1 MRLSLAFLFR
11 ASNNHFMLQAV
22 ENEETFS
29 YFYGVLSTDDLKILT
44 FEYTLRIDFLID
56 HFKEILLNFTFFFS
70 SNYLTLLDGI
80 I

>member
-22 ENEETFS
+22 ENEVAFS

-56 HFKEILLNFTFFFS
+56 HFKEILLNFSFFFH
-70 SNYLTLLDGI
+70 LTT
-80 I
+80 

>member
-1 MRLSLAFLFR
+1 
-11 ASNNHFMLQAV
+11 MLQAF
-22 ENEETFS
+22 ENEVAFS

-56 HFKEILLNFTFFFS
+56 HSKEILLNFSFFFS
-70 SNYLTLLDGI
+70 FNYLTLLDGI

>member
-1 MRLSLAFLFR
+1 
-11 ASNNHFMLQAV
+11 MLQAV

-44 FEYTLRIDFLID
+44 FEDTNKIDFLID
-56 HFKEILLNFTFFFS
+56 HFKEILLTFSFFFS